1 MKTSKKNLKQM
12 FQMNKQVHSLLLLLL
27 LLLEDRYRVS
37 LVILIQRDL

>member
-27 LLLEDRYRVS
+27 LEDRYRVS
-37 LVILIQRDL
+37 LVILIQ